1 MNTSMYMIFYCSGVV
16 TTAFL
21 GSVIVNWRLVV
32 SLGALVSSLAFV
44 GTLFIHD
51 SPEWLLQK
59 GHTKEAKKAWDYYNP
74 NSPLKEYENLV
85 NEVNEEKPLKDEKS
99 G

>member
-1 MNTSMYMIFYCSGVV
+1 MYMIFYCSGVV

-59 GHTKEAKKAWDYYNP
+59 GHTQEAKRAWDYYNP

-85 NEVNEEKPLKDEKS
+85 NEVNEDTPLKDEKS